1 MRMENSSSDV
11 VIVGGGIIGL
21 SLAYQLALQKASV
34 TVLER
39 GQIGQEASTA
49 GAGILAPQAEMEEMS
64 PLTDLCLASKSLYSS
79 FVQELVSRTGVDIE
93 FSQTGLLYV
102 GFSGEDQQELARRY
116 RWQKER
122 GLPVQQLSP
131 GEALEVE
138 KNLNPNIVR
147 ALFFPQEAYV
157 DNIKLVEAL
166 RIACGQMHVQLVTG
180 CQGISVKADG
190 HCVMGVESNSGF
202 WKTGKTVI
210 AAGSWSGMV
219 TTPLTY
225 RIPISP
231 VRGQVIAVKS
241 SLPFLGRT
249 VYSHKGYLVPRRDGR
264 IFLGTTV
271 EWAGYDKSVT
281 VDGVHQIL
289 SATLEILPGIK
300 PFPIQNF
307 WAGFR
312 PHCED
317 GNPVLGPS
325 EIEGLIFATGHFR
338 NGLLLAPIT
347 AKLLADLI
355 LNGTTSKLLEGFSPS
370 RFRKTP
376 LEGGSADS

>member
-1 MRMENSSSDV
+1 MRTENSSSDV

-64 PLTDLCLASKSLYSS
+64 PLTELCLASKSLYNS
-79 FVQELVSRTGVDIE
+79 FVKELVSSTGVDIE

-138 KNLNPNIVR
+138 KSLNPNIVG

-166 RIACGQMHVQLVTG
+166 RIACGQTHVQLITG

-190 HCVMGVESNSGF
+190 PYVRGVESNSGF

-219 TTPLTY
+219 ATPLTY

-241 SLPFLGRT
+241 SLPFLQRT

-347 AKLLADLI
+347 AKLLTDLI

-376 LEGGSADS
+376 LEGELADS